1 MNRFAIV
8 KEQAAVFCFNRNSKE
23 SAGLKRVIG
32 YVRNDIKEITG
43 ILPEL
48 YEMTTDHLPSDLTY
62 SGRNMI
68 VAGTVGENP
77 YIDRKI
83 KENKVNVRE
92 IVGKRE
98 SYRMLVITDQEEA
111 RGNNILIIAGSDK
124 LGTIYGL
131 LHLSEVMGVTPWGYW
146 ADVKPATSDVIEINY
161 DKLSCVSKEPT
172 IRLRGF
178 FLNDEW
184 PSLRNFVM
192 QAFGGFNEYFYEKV
206 FELLLRLK
214 GNFLWPAMLSASF
227 SLDGR
232 KDPLANASLA
242 NELGII
248 MGTSHH
254 EPIMRAGEEFSHFKS
269 SHNAV
274 RYGKD
279 WNYDTNTKGLDKF
292 WEDSALRN
300 KPFRN
305 LITVGMR
312 GERDSMLLDT
322 NSLLKDNIELLQKVI
337 RAQKKI
343 LKECGMEQRPK
354 VLALYKEVEDYFY
367 GDETS
372 EGLKDWEELEDVM
385 LLLSDDNFGNIRTLP
400 SKEQWNRHAGWGM
413 YYHLDYHGGPISYEW
428 VNSTPIT
435 KIWEQMCMAYEY
447 GIRDLWIVNV
457 GDLRP
462 QELPL
467 SYFMNLAY
475 DFETYGS
482 KAINKTAAFTKLW
495 VKEIFGPWL
504 EEKQLKYVV
513 EILNEYTKMN
523 GDRRPEAVYPE
534 TFSILNEKEA
544 LRELNRAKHIE
555 QLVADIEEKVPSD
568 MIDCFYGLL
577 SFPALASANVR
588 KMSIY
593 AALNQFFY
601 QNHCSMANTFDQ
613 FTKECIQKDQE
624 LVEDYNE
631 KIADGKW
638 KGMMSSNHIGFR
650 RWNDEGWSYPKT
662 MFLPEEEVRNPLLFV
677 EGSEVAYTMGAT
689 KTLLFT
695 STEQET
701 YDLLVCHETEDEV
714 AFSNEPWIVIE
725 QEKIHQNALRLRV
738 SVDWSECDRKTVS
751 SLQVMV
757 GQTCFVVPVQIDLF
771 EVPEGLC
778 ENCFVESKHVI
789 SMEAIHYT
797 KKSSKG
803 GKLVDE
809 RLECL
814 AWNRIQKF
822 LKPVEEVDSGYCYP
836 EWKKIEGYGRSLGAM
851 KVFPTTY
858 SNESPKDAPYLLYQF
873 FLQHEGTYRL
883 NLQLAPSNNVEKGK
897 GMRIAYSLDESDFI
911 TVDTLPKNYM
921 AGENTDSFWCK
932 AVLNQARE
940 YSKKIVL
947 TQGVHTLKIAA
958 VDAGIVLQKIELYQ
972 NSSNTYYGYQ
982 ETYHI
987 KSK

>member
-8 KEQAAVFCFNRNSKE
+8 KEQAAVFCYNRNSKE
-23 SAGLKRVIG
+23 AAGLKRVIG
-32 YVRNDIKEITG
+32 YVRNDIKEIAG

-48 YEMTTDHLPSDLTY
+48 YEMTTEHLPMDLTY
-62 SGRNMI
+62 SRKNMI

-92 IVGKRE
+92 IEGKRE

-131 LHLSEVMGVTPWGYW
+131 LHLSEVMGITPWGYW
-146 ADVKPATSDVIEINY
+146 ADVKPAKSDFIEINY
-161 DKLSCVSKEPT
+161 DKLSCVSKEPS

-184 PSLRNFVM
+184 PSLGNFVM
-192 QAFGGFNEYFYEKV
+192 QTFGGFNEYFYEKV

-214 GNFLWPAMLSASF
+214 GNFLWPAMWSASF
-227 SLDGR
+227 SLDGK
-232 KDPLANASLA
+232 KDPLANAALA

-254 EPIMRAGEEFSHFKS
+254 EPIMRAGEEFTHFKA

-274 RYGKD
+274 GYGKD
-279 WNYDTNTKGLDKF
+279 WNYDTNAKGLEKF

-305 LITVGMR
+305 LITIGMR
-312 GERDSMLLDT
+312 GERDSKLLDAKCG
-322 NSLLKDNIELLQKVI
+322 LKDNIELLKKVI
-337 RAQKKI
+337 LAQKKI

-354 VLALYKEVEDYFY
+354 VLALYKEVEDYYY

-372 EGLKDWEELEDVM
+372 AGLADWDELEDVM
-385 LLLSDDNFGNIRTLP
+385 FLLSDDNFGNTRTLP
-400 SKEQWNRHAGWGM
+400 SKANWNRHGGWGM

-457 GDLRP
+457 GDIRP

-482 KAINKTAAFTKLW
+482 KAINKTVSFTKLW
-495 VKEIFGPWL
+495 AKEIFGPWL
-504 EEKQLKYVV
+504 EEKYRKRVE
-513 EILNEYTKMN
+513 EILNEYTKLN

-534 TFSILNEKEA
+534 TFSVMYEKEA

-555 QLVADIEEKVPSD
+555 QLVADIEKKVPSD
-568 MIDCFYGLL
+568 MKDCFYGLV

-588 KMSIY
+588 KMAIY
-593 AALNQFFY
+593 ASLNEFFY
-601 QNHCSMANTFDQ
+601 QNQCSMANIYDRL
-613 FTKECIQKDQE
+613 TKDCIRKDQE
-624 LVEDYNE
+624 LVRSYHEDM
-631 KIADGKW
+631 ARGKW
-638 KGMMSSNHIGFR
+638 RGMMSSNHIGFR
-650 RWNDEGWSYPKT
+650 KWNDEGWSYPKT
-662 MFLPEEEVRNPLLFV
+662 MSLLEEEVRNPSLFV
-677 EGSEVAYTMGAT
+677 EGSAAANTEGTT

-695 STEQET
+695 STEKEV
-701 YDLLVCHETEDEV
+701 YDLLICAREQDDIILQY
-714 AFSNEPWIVIE
+714 EPWMVIE
-725 QEKIHQNALRLRV
+725 QENLHQNALRLRV
-738 SVDWSECDRKTVS
+738 SMDWSQYDGQTTSKI
-751 SLQVMV
+751 QVMV
-757 GQTCFVVPVQIDLF
+757 GTTCFCVPVQIDF
-771 EVPEGLC
+771 VDVPEELGK
-778 ENCFVESKHVI
+778 NCFVESKQVI
-789 SMEAIHYT
+789 SMEAIHYA

-803 GKLVDE
+803 EKLVDE

-814 AWNRIQKF
+814 AWNHIQKF
-822 LKPVEEVDSGYCYP
+822 LQPVQEVDSGYCYP
-836 EWKKIEGYGRSLGAM
+836 EWKKIEDYGRSRGAM
-851 KVFPTTY
+851 KVFPSTY
-858 SNESPKDAPYLLYQF
+858 SCESPVDAPYLLYQF
-873 FLQHEGTYRL
+873 FLQHEGTYQL
-883 NLQLAPSNNVEKGK
+883 NLQFAPSNNVEKK
-897 GMRIAYSLDESDFI
+897 RGMRVAFSLDEADFVI
-911 TVDTLPKNYM
+911 VDTLPKDYM
-921 AGENTDSFWCK
+921 AGENSNLFWCK
-932 AVLNQARE
+932 AVLNQVRE
-940 YSKKIVL
+940 SSETIVL

-972 NSSNTYYGYQ
+972 NPSNTYYGYQ
-982 ETYHI
+982 ETYH
-987 KSK
+987 KESK